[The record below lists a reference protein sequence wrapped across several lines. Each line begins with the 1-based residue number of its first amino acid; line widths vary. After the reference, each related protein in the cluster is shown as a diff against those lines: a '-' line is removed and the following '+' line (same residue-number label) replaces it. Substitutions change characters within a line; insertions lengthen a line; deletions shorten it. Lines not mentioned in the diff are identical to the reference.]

1 MRLARI
7 SAIALAPLTA
17 VVLSAA
23 PVEAHSPSKPR
34 CNGSTR
40 PVIRERDITAESRL
54 VRVRVGRHRGFDRVV
69 FDFTGSKPSF
79 QSARYVRQLV
89 EDGSGTPVPVAGR
102 AVLEVVVMASGHT
115 GSRSGTF
122 PALPSVKGFKA
133 LRQIAFAGDFEG
145 NLTFGLGMR
154 HRAGFR
160 VLELGRPDRLV
171 IDVAHCSGRR

>member
-23 PVEAHSPSKPR
+23 PAEAHSSSKPR
-34 CNGSTR
+34 CHGSTG
-40 PVIRERDITAESRL
+40 PVVRERDIAAESRL

-69 FDFTGSKPSF
+69 FDFGGSKPSF
-79 QSARYVRQLV
+79 QSVRYVRRLV
-89 EDGSGTPVPVAGR
+89 QDGSGAPVPVAGR
-102 AVLEVVVMASGHT
+102 AVLEVVIMTTGHT
-115 GSRSGTF
+115 ESGSPTF
-122 PALPSVKGFKA
+122 PTPPSVRGFKA

-145 NLTFGLGMR
+145 NVTFGVGVR

-160 VLELGRPDRLV
+160 VFELSGPDRLV
-171 IDVAHCSGRR
+171 VDVAHCQGRA